1 MLSRCVAAHDL
12 SSSDSNPSARTERD
26 DKIPLNIISGLTLAV
41 SACVILPSRT
51 TTSGQNSAL
60 VREAKTWEGRHYK
73 KGVNAQCANWVTTVV
88 SKTGK
93 TPPAGSSA
101 ARSWM
106 SWGKS
111 VPISQVKAGDVLVLK
126 NTYKPGP
133 SHVGTYVGDGEFMHR
148 STHGKPVKLTQ
159 VSKYQ
164 VASVRRL

>member
-1 MLSRCVAAHDL
+1 MPLMICRRPTV
-12 SSSDSNPSARTERD
+12 NPPPGLNVMN
-26 DKIPLNIISGLTLAV
+26 KIRFNIISCLTLAV
-41 SACVILPSRT
+41 SACVVLPSCT
-51 TTSGQNSAL
+51 TISGQNSIL

-111 VPISQVKAGDVLVLK
+111 VPVSQVKAGDVLVLK